1 MPVARRCCA
10 YVSARA
16 GASRSLTLTRLP
28 RDPGAVQCKIG
39 PALSSVANRSTRVVR
54 EAVDEPTSM
63 IDLVFGVRG
72 NRMPADYRFALWNV
86 LRSTLPWVEQEAATG
101 IVGIRLTQ
109 TGEASALLA
118 RRAKLT
124 LRVPSNRVAA
134 AQRIEGMRIDFGSDS
149 IEITF
154 AYSRAL
160 VPASTIY
167 AQLVVLGTEDETA
180 FGQALAEELAHQAV
194 AAQHILGRRKSLRAG
209 PRELV
214 GYPVVLHGC
223 SAEQSLRVQQLG
235 LGAERGLGC
244 GIFVPHK
251 KIGGIE

>member
-1 MPVARRCCA
+1 
-10 YVSARA
+10 
-16 GASRSLTLTRLP
+16 
-28 RDPGAVQCKIG
+28 
-39 PALSSVANRSTRVVR
+39 
-54 EAVDEPTSM
+54 M

-72 NRMPADYRFALWNV
+72 SRMPADYRYALWAALCN
-86 LRSTLPWVEQEAATG
+86 TLPWVEQEVAAG

-109 TGEASALLA
+109 TGEATALLA

-124 LRVPSNRVAA
+124 LRVPTNRVQA
-134 AQRIEGMRIDFGSDS
+134 AQRLEGMRIDFGLDS
-149 IEITF
+149 IEITS

-160 VPASTIY
+160 APASTIY
-167 AQLVVLGTEDETA
+167 SQLVVLGAADETA
-180 FGQALAEELAHQAV
+180 FAQALAEDLAHHAV
-194 AAQHILGRRKSLRAG
+194 AVRHILGRRKSLLAG
-209 PRELV
+209 SRELV

-223 SAEQSLRVQQLG
+223 SAEQSMRVQQLG